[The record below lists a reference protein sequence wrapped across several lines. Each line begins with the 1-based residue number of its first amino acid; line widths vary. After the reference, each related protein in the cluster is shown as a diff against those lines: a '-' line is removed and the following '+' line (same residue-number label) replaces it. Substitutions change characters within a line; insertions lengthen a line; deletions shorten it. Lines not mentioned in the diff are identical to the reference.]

1 MKTIK
6 CLVNKAIELK
16 KNDSKESEEKIV
28 AKSISATIFP
38 RLIK

>member
-16 KNDSKESEEKIV
+16 KSDSKAIEGKMV
-28 AKSISATIFP
+28 VKSISATIFP
-38 RLIK
+38 RLLK